1 MVTALIL
8 LSAILH
14 ASWNAFVKG
23 DSDRTLSM
31 AWIMGLGGAAT
42 ALALPFVGFP
52 AREVWPFLIVTVILQ
67 NIYFG
72 FVILSYRHGDL
83 SQAYPIARGVAALT
97 AALVSSLLGLDILV
111 PREWLGIVVSSL
123 GIASLAFAAA
133 DKGVLLRRSI
143 GYPLM
148 SGVFTAAYSIVDGMG
163 ARVSGNALEYV
174 LWMNTLAAPFL
185 PAYVLATRGAAAFK
199 SAPGMMAPRVG
210 AALVAGV
217 SYGIAVWAFSQG
229 SMGRVA
235 VLRETSVLFAAI
247 LGSVVL
253 KEPFGKRR
261 IISAMVILGGF
272 ALWP

>member
-23 DSDRTLSM
+23 DPDRTLSM
-31 AWIMGLGGAAT
+31 AWIMGLGGVAT

-67 NIYFG
+67 NIFFG

-97 AALVSSLLGLDILV
+97 AALVSSLLGLDVLV

-163 ARVSGNALEYV
+163 ARVSGNAGPLV
-174 LWMNTLAAPFL
+174 TSGPAPL
-185 PAYVLATRGAAAFK
+185 PSTWTCRHPGAASPFDMRK
-199 SAPGMMAPRVG
+199 PGPSVRTPYVNRDDLETITSRLQG
-210 AALVAGV
+210 YRGRWI
-217 SYGIAVWAFSQG
+217 SRSQTDR
-229 SMGRVA
+229 SR
-235 VLRETSVLFAAI
+235 
-247 LGSVVL
+247 
-253 KEPFGKRR
+253 
-261 IISAMVILGGF
+261 
-272 ALWP
+272 